1 MIEYL
6 EKNICV
12 FSTVRYLL
20 WSSLQ
25 GCIPVWPMAVL
36 MNFRKESTCTKQ
48 NQSKKF
54 YKLVCIIFLSYDIF
68 ACLLLKLNHAE
79 FGEIFDV
86 MY

>member
-1 MIEYL
+1 
-6 EKNICV
+6 
-12 FSTVRYLL
+12 
-20 WSSLQ
+20 
-25 GCIPVWPMAVL
+25 MAVL

-54 YKLVCIIFLSYDIF
+54 YKLVCIMFLSYDVF